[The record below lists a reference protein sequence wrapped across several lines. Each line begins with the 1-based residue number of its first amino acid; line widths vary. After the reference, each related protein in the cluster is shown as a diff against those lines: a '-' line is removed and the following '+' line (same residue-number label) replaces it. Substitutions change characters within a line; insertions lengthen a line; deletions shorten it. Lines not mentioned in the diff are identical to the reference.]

1 MVSLTFNSYP
11 DFYRPLKKLPNSHQ
25 DSLKDAR
32 KNLEKKSNGLDIFLE
47 QNNKYLKKNNKN
59 QRWKEQLS
67 ASTAS
72 SKTTKPVKSI
82 FEKYEQQPKQ

>member
-47 QNNKYLKKNNKN
+47 QNNKN